1 MKNNCDKLME
11 DLWINSTFEKQKEI
25 LSLCEMLNKENSQI
39 MMKTKNQISTV
50 RELEIKLRELIK
62 NQQKLKDN

>member
-1 MKNNCDKLME
+1 MKDNWDKLME
-11 DLWINSTFEKQKEI
+11 DLWINSTYEKKKEI
-25 LSLCEMLNKENSQI
+25 FSLCEMLNKENSQI

-62 NQQKLKDN
+62 NQ